1 MEQKILHYELLD
13 RLGEGGM
20 GVVYRARDTALER
33 EVALKFLSAD
43 LQVSGEE
50 VDRFLHEARAIS
62 RLNHPN
68 IATIYAVEEDRG
80 ERFLA
85 FEFLPGGTLR
95 ERVRK
100 LRNDGEHLPFHRIL
114 SWGVRIARALAHAH
128 RHGIVHRDV
137 KGDNVLLTADDDVK
151 LTDFGVAQV
160 VGRRGAVSETVGTA
174 AYMSPEQA
182 QGLDVDHRSDIFSF
196 GILLYELAAGAPPF
210 QDEQQAVVLY
220 DIVNSPH
227 PSLTGQRDDIPA
239 ELETLIDRL
248 LAKDRDERP
257 QSMDE
262 VVQRLEALSSEL
274 HLART
279 GRHPATMVEP
289 TIAVLPFVDMSPEG
303 DQEYFCDGIT
313 EEILLALSEVKGLR
327 VVSRTSSF
335 QFKGQAYD
343 VRRIGRDLKVETV
356 LEGSVR
362 KAGNKL
368 RISVQHINVADGYH
382 LWSQRYDRELE
393 DVFAIQD
400 EIAQAI
406 VSLLKG
412 KMAEKRRRR
421 PTTNIDA
428 YNLYLEGRYF
438 HNQRTRSMLE
448 LALGRF
454 RSAIELDPEFAAA
467 YAGLAEVYVL
477 MASGAYGDERP
488 EVALQRARE
497 AADKAIEL
505 DDSRTEP
512 HVAKALVF
520 YRADWDWESAE
531 REFRRA
537 IELNDGYAGAHHQY
551 ALFLAALLRLEQARE
566 EIARANEL
574 DPLSLIISTAVGRIW
589 HFSRDY
595 PKAIAQCLRTIRL
608 SPEFAPAYFDLAIAY
623 ELNKQ
628 YDKAL
633 ETVETLEQLSPDP
646 MRYYMLTARLQAGKG
661 NLDEARRLRDKVV
674 ELAADRY
681 LPPMVMAILEL
692 GLGNLEEA
700 MTLFEESYR
709 RHDNIVVY
717 LQCEPMW
724 DVIRS
729 HPRYQALVRKI
740 GFPPAEATA

>member
-1 MEQKILHYELLD
+1 MRERVLHYELLD

-20 GVVYRARDTALER
+20 GVVYRARDTDLER

-43 LQVSGEE
+43 LQASGEE

-68 IATIYAVEEDRG
+68 IATIYAVEENRG

-95 ERVRK
+95 EQVKR
-100 LRNDGEHLPFHRIL
+100 LRDSGEQLPFDKVL
-114 SWGVRIARALAHAH
+114 AWGVRIARALAHAH

-137 KGDNVLLTADDDVK
+137 KGDNVLLTADGEVK

-160 VGRRGAVSETVGTA
+160 ADRRSAKSETVGTA

-182 QGLDVDHRSDIFSF
+182 QGLAVDHRSDIFSF
-196 GILLYELAAGAPPF
+196 GVLLYELAAGRPPF
-210 QDEQQAVVLY
+210 HDEQEAVVLY

-227 PSLTGQRDDIPA
+227 PPIS
-239 ELETLIDRL
+239 ELREDVPGAFEKLLDKL
-248 LAKDRDERP
+248 LAKRLEERC
-257 QSMDE
+257 QSMED
-262 VVQRLEALSSEL
+262 VVAELEALSSEL

-279 GRHPATMVEP
+279 RKHAATPAEP

-313 EEILLALSEVKGLR
+313 EEIILALSEVKGLK

-343 VRRIGRDLKVETV
+343 IRQIGHKLKVETV

-362 KAGNKL
+362 KAGDKL

-382 LWSQRYDRELE
+382 LWSERYDRRLE

-406 VSLLKG
+406 VSILQGRL
-412 KMAEKRRRR
+412 AARREGRR
-421 PTTNIDA
+421 PTTNIEA

-438 HNQRTRSMLE
+438 HNQRTRASLGQALE
-448 LALGRF
+448 RF
-454 RSAIELDPEFAAA
+454 HSAIELDPEFAAA
-467 YAGLAEVYVL
+467 YAGLAEVHVL
-477 MASGAYGDERP
+477 MASGAYGNDGP
-488 EVALQRARE
+488 HASLQRARE
-497 AADKAIEL
+497 AADEAIAL
-505 DDSRTEP
+505 DDSRAEA

-531 REFRRA
+531 QEFRRA
-537 IELNDGYAGAHHQY
+537 IELNSGYATAHHQY
-551 ALFLAALLRLEQARE
+551 ALFLAALLRLDE
-566 EIARANEL
+566 ARAEISRAHEL

-595 PKAIAQCLRTIRL
+595 DKAIEQCRRTMRMN
-608 SPEFAPAYFDLAIAY
+608 PEFAPAYFDLAIAY
-623 ELNKQ
+623 CMKEEF
-628 YDKAL
+628 DEAVEIIEAL
-633 ETVETLEQLSPDP
+633 EKLSPDP
-646 MRYYMLTARLQAGKG
+646 LRYYMLISRIQAEKG
-661 NLDEARRLRDKVV
+661 NREEALRLREKVI
-674 ELAADRY
+674 ELSGERY
-681 LPPMVMAILEL
+681 VAPMVMSILEI
-692 GLGNLEEA
+692 GLGNVEEA
-700 MTLFEESYR
+700 MQLLEESYE

-717 LQCEPMW
+717 LLCEPTW
-724 DVIRS
+724 DAVRA
-729 HPRYQALVRKI
+729 HPRYPELVKNIFPNQA
-740 GFPPAEATA
+740 